1 MSILRY
7 NERVASV
14 FSFVAQ
20 VIPLHDPPSLAALEQ
35 RGVHKMLRLPPNS
48 MSRKLMHS
56 LEPFHCK
63 SPTALIP
70 MCRASMYRFARGESD
85 FLRGLRSEV
94 VSFLGDSVDIVNFVN
109 NSIPHGFILDQPYLG
124 AMLDA
129 LELKGSFG
137 TYQHVALSHPEFS
150 WLLSSGPPPDP

>member
-1 MSILRY
+1 
-7 NERVASV
+7 
-14 FSFVAQ
+14 
-20 VIPLHDPPSLAALEQ
+20 
-35 RGVHKMLRLPPNS
+35 
-48 MSRKLMHS
+48 MHS
-56 LEPFHCK
+56 LAPFHCK

-94 VSFLGDSVDIVNFVN
+94 VSFLGGSVDIVNFVN
-109 NSIPHGFILDQPYLG
+109 NSIPHGFIQDQPSSLPHHATRGGGAKFGFSCQDQPYLG

-137 TYQHVALSHPEFS
+137 TYRHVALSHPEFS
-150 WLLSSGPPPDP
+150 WLLNSGPPPHTSDW